1 MPVVD
6 LLHLFVIVAALG
18 IGVWSL
24 IAFRTTMPRGRFAI
38 SGLASIGALFGCAA
52 LSGEVGVLPPAAWF
66 VVVIT
71 GMLAVAALAQRFAG
85 SGLRES

>member
-6 LLHLFVIVAALG
+6 VLHLVVIVAALG

-24 IAFRTTMPRGRFAI
+24 IAFRTTMPRGRFAVF
-38 SGLASIGALFGCAA
+38 GVASIGALFGCAA
-52 LSGEVGVLPPAAWF
+52 LSGEVGVLPPTAWF
-66 VVVIT
+66 VIVIAA
-71 GMLAVAALAQRFAG
+71 MLAVAAVAQRLAQ